1 MTDNIFSK
9 IGVNLHQRESHPL
22 GILKE
27 KINEYFRDVVK
38 EEFENVDDLEP
49 VVSTEMN
56 FDQVSGCVAGVVCL
70 YAMER
75 GRRHLAFFLVHSPLS
90 LCVYICARTYISPG
104 VKT

>member
-1 MTDNIFSK
+1 MVCVGGISADIVQPDNEENNVTDNIFSK

-56 FDQVSGCVAGVVCL
+56 FDQVSGCVQEEVRV
-70 YAMER
+70 
-75 GRRHLAFFLVHSPLS
+75 
-90 LCVYICARTYISPG
+90 
-104 VKT
+104 